1 MIKEKN
7 LILILLCFVFTCL
20 GAVSPVAAQTKSENS
35 SVYDDIKGSVALV
48 NPTNEALAISV
59 IVPAAFLLTESALI
73 DDEYDDTEC
82 TATGFPKY
90 MSFFSLLSIHPV
102 FTEENSKENSPG
114 SLAPQAPR
122 PPPFL

>member
-7 LILILLCFVFTCL
+7 LILILLCFVFTYL
-20 GAVSPVAAQTKSENS
+20 GAALPAVAQTKSESNGVYPDVIA
-35 SVYDDIKGSVALV
+35 SVSLF
-48 NPTNEALAISV
+48 NPTNEVMALSV
-59 IVPAAFLLTESALI
+59 IAPAGFLLTELALI

>member
-1 MIKEKN
+1 VIKDRN
-7 LILILLCFVFTCL
+7 FTLILLCFVFAYS
-20 GAVSPVAAQTKSENS
+20 GAALPVAAQTKGEKSGVS
-35 SVYDDIKGSVALV
+35 LDVIASVAIA
-48 NPTNEALAISV
+48 NPTNEVLTLSV
-59 IVPAAFLLTESALI
+59 IAPAAFLLTESALI
-73 DDEYDDTEC
+73 DDEYDDPEG

-122 PPPFL
+122 PPPFP